1 MQRLRGVH
9 KMGQT
14 RYIGK
19 HIELVT
25 MDPFFHDIS
34 IVLYRQEQNR
44 RSVFLVHSYSGK
56 EGTRERIDFLVA
68 TMKTLGGL
76 ESGEDG
82 LLYFPCGDATSR
94 R

>member
-19 HIELVT
+19 RIELVT

-34 IVLYRQEQNR
+34 IALYRQEQNR

-56 EGTRERIDFLVA
+56 QGTRERIDFLVA
-68 TMKTLGGL
+68 TMKTLGG
-76 ESGEDG
+76 SN
-82 LLYFPCGDATSR
+82 PARTACCTSPAAMHTSR